1 MKLNLVELGSTALEA
16 DFTIVG
22 GGTVGLVVATELARR
37 LPMLQIVVVE
47 SGNEFNETTELFDVD
62 FMKSRYAGASKGR
75 FRCLGGTSTR
85 WGGAMIP
92 ILARDWSDFE
102 FGFDISDLNKYIGR
116 LEEVFELE
124 SGPYSGHEKEFWLGS
139 DYLPRLGKW
148 PSFENRNTANVFERE
163 IDQSP
168 NLKIFVNSHVVK
180 FENNPSR
187 ITALSPNK
195 QQLEVLSKNIL
206 ICAGALESTRLA
218 FKYLQDTKQD
228 VPAGLGKNFS
238 DHLSFTVGNVKI
250 RNKAML
256 TKFNENFAF
265 RFSKKGCFR
274 NIRFEMAEDSG
285 LRGKLPPH
293 YIHFSWRP
301 DPRGGF
307 ARLRSCYQKLQ
318 IGRLPR
324 FTEVVSLLPHLNW
337 LVKAAY
343 WRFVK
348 KRVLFDDR
356 STLHVD
362 LLLEQKV
369 PNENT
374 LGLGITEDSLG
385 QKRLSV
391 RWEVNETD
399 IDNAESIITNL
410 EQTWERAPI
419 KELAEFERLSDA
431 GLSASM
437 RSNCGSYHPTGTIP
451 LGPLSVGGCLDGN
464 FYLHGSKNVQI
475 LSTAIFPSGGG
486 ANPTMMLLLMGLKCV
501 DNHVRRVCGNENQ
514 FGA

>member
-1 MKLNLVELGSTALEA
+1 MKLDLNEIGSTSLRA

-37 LPMLQIVVVE
+37 LPMLEIVVIE
-47 SGNEFNETTELFDVD
+47 SGNEFYETTELFTVD
-62 FMKSRYAGASKGR
+62 FVKSRYAGASEGR

-92 ILARDWSDFE
+92 ILGRDWSDFD
-102 FGFDISDLNKYIGR
+102 FGFDISELNKYVGR
-116 LEEVFELE
+116 LEEIFGLE
-124 SGPYSGHEKEFWLGS
+124 SGQYSGHEKEFWLGS
-139 DYLPRLGKW
+139 DYLPRIGKW
-148 PSFENRNTANVFERE
+148 PSFKNRNTANVFESA
-163 IDQSP
+163 IDRTQ
-168 NLKIFVNSHVVK
+168 NLKIFVNSHVVN
-180 FENNPSR
+180 FENNPCR
-187 ITALSPNK
+187 IMALGPNK
-195 QQLEVLSKNIL
+195 QQLEVFSQNIL

-218 FKYLQDTKQD
+218 LKYLQDVTQK
-228 VPAGLGKNFS
+228 VPVGLGKNFS
-238 DHLSFTVGNVKI
+238 DHLAFTVGNVKI
-250 RNKAML
+250 RNKSML

-265 RFSKKGCFR
+265 RFSQKGCFR
-274 NIRFEMAEDSG
+274 NIRFEMAEDSD

-301 DPRGGF
+301 DPQGGF
-307 ARLRSCYQKLQ
+307 ARLRNCYQKLQ
-318 IGRLPR
+318 IGRLPKV
-324 FTEVVSLLPHLNW
+324 TEVISLLPHLTW
-337 LVKAAY
+337 LIKAAY

-374 LGLGITEDSLG
+374 LGFGDTEDSLG

-391 RWEVNETD
+391 RWEVSETD
-399 IDNAESIITNL
+399 IDNAEAIITNL

-419 KELAEFERLSDA
+419 NELAEFERFSDA
-431 GLSASM
+431 DLRASI

-451 LGPLSVGGCLDGN
+451 LGALSAGGCLDGN
-464 FYLHGSKNVQI
+464 FYLHGSENLQI
-475 LSTAIFPSGGG
+475 LSTAIFPTGGG
-486 ANPTMMLLLMGLKCV
+486 ANPTMMLILMGLKCV
-501 DNHVRRVCGNENQ
+501 DDHVRRICDNENQ